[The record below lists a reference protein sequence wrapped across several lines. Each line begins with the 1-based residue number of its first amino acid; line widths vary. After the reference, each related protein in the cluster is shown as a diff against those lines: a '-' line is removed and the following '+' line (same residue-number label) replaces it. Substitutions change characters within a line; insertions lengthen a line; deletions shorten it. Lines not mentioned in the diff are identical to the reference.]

1 MSVPTLPCRRSTGHL
16 DPMRCRLQARG
27 NIFIY
32 LVLPSVPL
40 FCHRRRHL
48 LSRAMEGGERDLK
61 KRLETTATQGGG
73 QDLKR
78 NDEAMVV
85 SLEAQPSGAAKE
97 RNAKLVRKKLKQE
110 VIDL

>member
-1 MSVPTLPCRRSTGHL
+1 
-16 DPMRCRLQARG
+16 
-27 NIFIY
+27 
-32 LVLPSVPL
+32 
-40 FCHRRRHL
+40 
-48 LSRAMEGGERDLK
+48 MEGGERDLK
-61 KRLETTATQGGG
+61 KRLETTATQWGG

-110 VIDL
+110 VIDLGALGRRRRRRGSGDVRAVPRLPCQNQRCLSGYMVSNLIIVPVLSN